1 MPGRAKSEAL
11 KTREERALHDDL
23 MSRATEAYRVE
34 LLKPSGLRRRSMRT
48 VCEDFQTVNLNAT
61 GKLIKL
67 SHATMARL
75 LSGGQTLQ
83 QANAAKGHLTDD
95 ETEVILDFIAECG
108 NRGFPLSHRRL
119 RAHVN
124 SILHARLG
132 PAFRAEGLGHNW
144 THRFVEKHHDRIKT
158 SWATPLEEKRGQGA
172 NPHADAAWWE
182 LLGETLTKYNIK
194 PENIYGVDEVGIQP
208 QGGQRERVIGGRKKA
223 PQYQQ
228 RGGTRENITVLV
240 TICADGTS
248 QAPAVIFKGSSFQMK
263 WKQNNPLN
271 AS

>member
-34 LLKPSGLRRRSMRT
+34 LLKPSGLRRRSMWT

-108 NRGFPLSHRRL
+108 NQGFPLNHRRL
-119 RAHVN
+119 WAHVN